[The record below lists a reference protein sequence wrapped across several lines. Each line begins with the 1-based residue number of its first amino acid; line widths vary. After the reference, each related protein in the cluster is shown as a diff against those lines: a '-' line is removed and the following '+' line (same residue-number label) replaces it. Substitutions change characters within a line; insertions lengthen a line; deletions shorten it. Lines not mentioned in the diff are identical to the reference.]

1 MRLSLHLNEIM
12 FVETA
17 FIVVNDMDRTNLAT
31 TIAVNF
37 RYFIKIL
44 SYCCI
49 LEKQAVTPSDE
60 KNPNFKTRE
69 KHLRCRYCSVYL
81 TRGHG

>member
-1 MRLSLHLNEIM
+1 MG
-12 FVETA
+12 
-17 FIVVNDMDRTNLAT
+17 RTNLAT

-49 LEKQAVTPSDE
+49 LEKQAVTLSDE
-60 KNPNFKTRE
+60 KNPTL
-69 KHLRCRYCSVYL
+69 KHVKNTLDVVTARYTLQKDMES
-81 TRGHG
+81 